1 MVELFHDVYSFIF
14 SVPANVG
21 YPVLF
26 ALVAGESAGLWIPGE
41 TAILISGSLAAQ
53 GTLDIGAVIVIAAT
67 AAIVGDNLGYL
78 IGRQG
83 LRRILT
89 GDGRLAHRAQ
99 DQIARGE
106 VFFAQ
111 HGGKT
116 VFFGRFL
123 PVLRVTA
130 SWLAGAHLMRW
141 RRFFVFNAAGGIVWA
156 TGISLLGY
164 LVGHSAEGP
173 IGLLSGLV
181 ATAVVLAVAGH
192 YALRRMS
199 TRA

>member
-181 ATAVVLAVAGH
+181 ATAVVLAGASH

>member
-14 SVPANVG
+14 HVPANVG

-89 GDGRLAHRAQ
+89 GDGRLALRAQ

-156 TGISLLGY
+156 TAISLLGY

>member
-1 MVELFHDVYSFIF
+1 M
-14 SVPANVG
+14 
-21 YPVLF
+21 
-26 ALVAGESAGLWIPGE
+26 
-41 TAILISGSLAAQ
+41 
-53 GTLDIGAVIVIAAT
+53 IVIAAT

-83 LRRILT
+83 CAGCSPAT
-89 GDGRLAHRAQ
+89 AAGHRARAT
-99 DQIARGE
+99 IARGE

-116 VFFGRFL
+116 VFFGRWL
-123 PVLRVTA
+123 PVLRMTA